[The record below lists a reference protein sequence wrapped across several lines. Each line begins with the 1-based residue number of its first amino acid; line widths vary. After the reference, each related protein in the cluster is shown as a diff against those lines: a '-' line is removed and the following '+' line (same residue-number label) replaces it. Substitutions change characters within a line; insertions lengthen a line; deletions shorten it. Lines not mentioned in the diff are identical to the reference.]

1 MAKPLRIHEK
11 TFFERSSALLRDL
24 GLALKHVESLRFLF
38 AGNDGDAPSRPEMS
52 TESYENMREAVDA
65 LIEVV
70 VPRFYPIR
78 RKPYSRGAIASEG
91 LDSPYASEM
100 WLFVNGVA
108 TSSAVLKANGKELA
122 RVFQRPIHLVHNP
135 TDGVLLDL
143 AECIL
148 GRTFNFKTAL
158 SEYVLDIVSRAL
170 VGYSK
175 VVLIGHS
182 QGGIVVAD
190 VANALVR
197 YCKDRELLNHLEIYT
212 FASAADEMLA
222 DDVLSRTAKR
232 CVPYYEHFANGNDF
246 VAQFGII
253 SCKDAIAGPL
263 YVNEGRKGHLLNAH
277 YLESFEKGEYCD
289 GKSRLFQY
297 VGGGVPEDL
306 FEKLPAKIGRPRYI
320 YSAA

>member
-1 MAKPLRIHEK
+1 MAGPLRIHEK
-11 TFFERSSALLRDL
+11 TLYQRGSALFRDL
-24 GLALKHVESLRFLF
+24 GLALEHVEKLRFLF
-38 AGNDGDAPSRPEMS
+38 TGNDGDAPSRPEMS
-52 TESYENMREAVDA
+52 TDSYETPREAVDA

-70 VPRFYPIR
+70 VPRFFPVR
-78 RKPYSRGAIASEG
+78 RQPYSRGAIASEG
-91 LDSPYASEM
+91 LETPYSSEM

-108 TSSAVLKANGKELA
+108 TSAAVLKANGKVLA

-148 GRTFNFKTAL
+148 GRTFNFKTLL
-158 SEYVLDIVSRAL
+158 SQYVLDIVSRAL

-175 VVLIGHS
+175 VVLVGHS

-197 YCKDRELLNHLEIYT
+197 DIQDRHLLKNLEIYT

-222 DDVLSRTAKR
+222 DDALSRSAEH
-232 CVPYYEHFANGNDF
+232 CVPYYEHFANGQDF

-263 YVNEGRKGHLLNAH
+263 FVEEDRKGHLLNAH
-277 YLESFEKGEYCD
+277 YLESFEKGDYCG

-297 VGGGVPEDL
+297 VGGGAPADL
-306 FEKLPAKIGRPRYI
+306 FEKLPARVGQLEYI